1 MLRGMPERA
10 AVASRRTAERRVFM
24 EPGPM
29 REVTLLVVALALG
42 VAPFAALIALL
53 NLRDRRCAGLL
64 ARTSAAFSGEALRSD
79 VAVRVECRLFTPR
92 SVVTV
97 DMRVWSRDAV
107 WDAVTRLRRVLP
119 ASARLRIDGTLD
131 PALRTRLI
139 VERVEPARRLGL
151 RAA

>member
-1 MLRGMPERA
+1 
-10 AVASRRTAERRVFM
+10 M
-24 EPGPM
+24 EHGPM
-29 REVTLLVVALALG
+29 REVTLLVVALAIG

-64 ARTSAAFSGEALRSD
+64 ARASAAFSGEALRSD

-92 SVVTV
+92 SMVTV
-97 DMRVWSRDAV
+97 DMRVWSSDAV
-107 WDAVTRLRRVLP
+107 WETVMRLRRVLP
-119 ASARLRIDGTLD
+119 ASARLRIDGTLE

>member
-1 MLRGMPERA
+1 
-10 AVASRRTAERRVFM
+10 M
-24 EPGPM
+24 EHGPM
-29 REVTLLVVALALG
+29 REVTLLVVALAIG
-42 VAPFAALIALL
+42 VAPFAVLIALL

-64 ARTSAAFSGEALRSD
+64 ARASAAFSGEALRSD

-97 DMRVWSRDAV
+97 DMRVWSSDAV
-107 WDAVTRLRRVLP
+107 WDAVMRLRRALP
-119 ASARLRIDGTLD
+119 ASARLRIDGTLE

-139 VERVEPARRLGL
+139 VECVEPTRRLGL